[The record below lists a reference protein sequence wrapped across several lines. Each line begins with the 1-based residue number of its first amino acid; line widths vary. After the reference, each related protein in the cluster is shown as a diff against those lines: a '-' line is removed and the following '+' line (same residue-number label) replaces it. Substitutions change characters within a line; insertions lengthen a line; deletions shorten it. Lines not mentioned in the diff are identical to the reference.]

1 MVADDT
7 EITLGT
13 GKLLGLFF
21 LLAATCG
28 IFFAI
33 GYSLGK
39 TSAREQ
45 ALNDRA
51 AETSSVAP
59 ESAANKPS
67 AAPSRSSKEGDK
79 GGVPAAASDAPEA
92 SPKEGEPDM
101 TFYKAVKQNPEDHK
115 QDSKLPASK
124 PAAGVD
130 AKKPE
135 ASAAAQG
142 KESGSPTSNGSSVAA
157 SKAPAPGDSSVAAT
171 PPQPAPAT
179 GPNGAF
185 VVQIAAVT
193 HEEDA
198 AALAGALR
206 KKSYT
211 AAVVNNPTKDKL
223 FHVVLGPY
231 ATLQDAEAMKMKLQG
246 EGYSPIIKR

>member
-1 MVADDT
+1 MAAEDT

-51 AETSSVAP
+51 AETS
-59 ESAANKPS
+59 AASQETQINKPS
-67 AAPSRSSKEGDK
+67 AVAKT
-79 GGVPAAASDAPEA
+79 PAGNPPASDGPEGA
-92 SPKEGEPDM
+92 PKESEPDL
-101 TFYKAVKQNPEDHK
+101 TFYKAVKQNPEDRK
-115 QDSKLPASK
+115 EDSKLQSAK
-124 PAAGVD
+124 PAPGPD
-130 AKKPE
+130 GKKPE
-135 ASAAAQG
+135 PSTPPQG
-142 KESGSPTSNGSSVAA
+142 KESGSPPPTGGSTVATA
-157 SKAPAPGDSSVAAT
+157 KTPKPGDSSSART
-171 PPQPAPAT
+171 SLQPTPAT
-179 GPNGAF
+179 GPNGAY
-185 VVQIAAVT
+185 VVQIAAVS

-231 ATLQDAEAMKMKLQG
+231 ATLQDAEAMKVKLQG